1 VLFGFDEQAEGLQ
14 QALEEVL
21 QLMEASIPEIW
32 TPALQQ
38 SSLNPVCACPYHL

>member
-38 SSLNPVCACPYHL
+38 SSLNPVCACPHHL